1 MFRRVAATDDHLP
14 GAAPDSQDAALA
26 QTAVM
31 VEWRGQEMRIAHH
44 REHLAAV
51 LVGHPG
57 LAVEI
62 EEIPT
67 RWLIGGKLEMQ

>member
-1 MFRRVAATDDHLP
+1 MAATDDHLP
-14 GAAPDSQDAALA
+14 GATPDSQDAALA
-26 QTAVM
+26 QSAVM